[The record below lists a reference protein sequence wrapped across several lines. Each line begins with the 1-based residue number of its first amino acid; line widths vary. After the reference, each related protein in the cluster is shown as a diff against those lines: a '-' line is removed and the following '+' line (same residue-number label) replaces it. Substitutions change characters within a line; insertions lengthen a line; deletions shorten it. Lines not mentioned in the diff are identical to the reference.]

1 MSQRIFKPKTITFLM
16 YLGLPVLWYVFVVI
30 TPLLL
35 SFRYSL
41 YEWSGGPKMRFVGL
55 TNYSQ
60 LLIDYDFWFSFK
72 NNLMITLLC
81 IVGQI
86 GIAFILAALMTTRV
100 LKFKEFH
107 RTVIFLPVVLSPVVI
122 GFIWM
127 LMYNQQIGIL
137 NWVLRALGLGFLI
150 RPWLDDPNLVIFS
163 VSIPLIWQYIGFY
176 LVILMASLQSIP
188 KEIFE
193 AAEIDGADGFK
204 RTVYIIFPLLSNTL
218 KVAIML
224 CIAGNM
230 KVFDHIYVMTGGG
243 PGKSS
248 MVMAQYAYNN
258 SFIMFKLGYGSTISI
273 GILILSLVII
283 LLSRKLMGGKHNE
296 Y

>member
-1 MSQRIFKPKTITFLM
+1 MERGLFKPKSRVFIG
-16 YLGLPVLWYVFVVI
+16 YLALPVAWYVFVVVM
-30 TPLLL
+30 PLILAL
-35 SFRYSL
+35 RYSL
-41 YEWSGGPKMRFVGL
+41 YDWSGGPRMRFVGL
-55 TNYSQ
+55 SNYAE
-60 LLIDYDFWFSFK
+60 LIKDTDFWLSFK
-72 NNLMITLLC
+72 NNVIITLLC

-86 GIAFILAALMTTRV
+86 GIAFVLAALMTTRV

-107 RTVIFLPVVLSPVVI
+107 RTVIFLPVVLSAVVI
-122 GFIWM
+122 GFIWT

-137 NWVLRALGLGFLI
+137 NWVLRAIGLESLI
-150 RPWLDDPNLVIFS
+150 KPWLDDPKIVIYS
-163 VSIPLIWQYIGFY
+163 VSVPLIWQYIGFY

-204 RTVYIIFPLLSNTL
+204 RTIYIILPLLADTL
-218 KVAIML
+218 KVSVML

-258 SFIMFKLGYGSTISI
+258 SFIMFKLGYGSTISV
-273 GILILSLVII
+273 GILILSLAII
-283 LLSRKLMGGKHNE
+283 LLSRKLMGGKTQ
-296 Y
+296 

>member
-1 MSQRIFKPKTITFLM
+1 MERGLFKPKSRVFIG
-16 YLGLPVLWYVFVVI
+16 YLVLPVLWYVFVVVM
-30 TPLLL
+30 PLILA
-35 SFRYSL
+35 FNYSL
-41 YEWSGGPKMRFVGL
+41 YDWSGGPRMRFVGL
-55 TNYSQ
+55 SNYAE
-60 LLIDYDFWFSFK
+60 LIKDTDFWLSFK
-72 NNLMITLLC
+72 NNIIITLLC

-107 RTVIFLPVVLSPVVI
+107 RTVIFLPVVLSAVVI
-122 GFIWM
+122 GFIWT

-137 NWVLRALGLGFLI
+137 NWILRAIGLESLI
-150 RPWLDDPNLVIFS
+150 KPWLDDPKIVIYS
-163 VSIPLIWQYIGFY
+163 VSVPLIWQYIGFY

-204 RTVYIIFPLLSNTL
+204 RTIYIILPLLADTL
-218 KVAIML
+218 KVSVML

-258 SFIMFKLGYGSTISI
+258 SFIMFKLGYGSTISV
-273 GILILSLVII
+273 GILVLSLAII
-283 LLSRKLMGGKHNE
+283 LLSRKLMGGKRQ
-296 Y
+296 

>member
-1 MSQRIFKPKTITFLM
+1 MERGLFKPKSRVFIG
-16 YLGLPVLWYVFVVI
+16 YLALPVAWYVFVVVM
-30 TPLLL
+30 PLILAL
-35 SFRYSL
+35 RYSL
-41 YEWSGGPKMRFVGL
+41 YDWSGGPRMRFVGL
-55 TNYSQ
+55 SNYAE
-60 LLIDYDFWFSFK
+60 LIKDTDFWLSFK
-72 NNLMITLLC
+72 NNVIITLLC

-86 GIAFILAALMTTRV
+86 GIAFVLAALMTTRV

-107 RTVIFLPVVLSPVVI
+107 RTVIFLPVVLSAVVI
-122 GFIWM
+122 GFIWT

-137 NWVLRALGLGFLI
+137 NWVLRAIGLESLI
-150 RPWLDDPNLVIFS
+150 KPWLDDPKIVIYS
-163 VSIPLIWQYIGFY
+163 VSVPLIWQYIGFY

-204 RTVYIIFPLLSNTL
+204 RTIYIILPLLADTL
-218 KVAIML
+218 KVSVML

-230 KVFDHIYVMTGGG
+230 KVFDHICVMTGGG

-258 SFIMFKLGYGSTISI
+258 SFIMFKLGYGSTISV
-273 GILILSLVII
+273 GILILSLAII
-283 LLSRKLMGGKHNE
+283 LLSRKLMGGKTQ
-296 Y
+296 

>member
-1 MSQRIFKPKTITFLM
+1 MERGLFKPKSRVFIG
-16 YLGLPVLWYVFVVI
+16 YLSLPIACYVFVVVM
-30 TPLLL
+30 PLILA
-35 SFRYSL
+35 FNYSL
-41 YEWSGGPKMRFVGL
+41 YDWSGGPRMRFVGL
-55 TNYSQ
+55 SNYAE
-60 LLIDYDFWFSFK
+60 LIKDTDFWLSFK
-72 NNLMITLLC
+72 NNIIITLLC

-107 RTVIFLPVVLSPVVI
+107 RTVIFLPVVLSAVVI
-122 GFIWM
+122 GFIWT

-137 NWVLRALGLGFLI
+137 NWILRAIGLESLI
-150 RPWLDDPNLVIFS
+150 KPWLDDPKIVIYS
-163 VSIPLIWQYIGFY
+163 VSVPLIWQYIGFY

-204 RTVYIIFPLLSNTL
+204 RTIYIILPLLADTL
-218 KVAIML
+218 KVSVML

-258 SFIMFKLGYGSTISI
+258 SFIMFKLGYGSTISV
-273 GILILSLVII
+273 GILVLSLAII
-283 LLSRKLMGGKHNE
+283 LLSRKLMGGKTQ
-296 Y
+296 

>member
-1 MSQRIFKPKTITFLM
+1 MERQLFKPRSKVFIA
-16 YLGLPVLWYVFVVI
+16 YLSLPVLWYLFVVVV
-30 TPLLL
+30 PLVLAI
-35 SFRYSL
+35 RYSL

-55 TNYSQ
+55 YNYIQ
-60 LLIDYDFWFSFK
+60 LIHDYDFWFSFK
-72 NNLMITLLC
+72 NNLIITLLC
-81 IVGQI
+81 IIGQI
-86 GIAFILAALMTTRV
+86 GIAFILAAMMTTRV

-137 NWVLRALGLGFLI
+137 NWVLRAIGLGSLI
-150 RPWLDDPNLVIFS
+150 RPWLDDPKLVIYS
-163 VSIPLIWQYIGFY
+163 VSVPLIWQYIGFY

-204 RTVYIIFPLLSNTL
+204 RTIYVILPLLSDTL
-218 KVAIML
+218 KVSIML

-258 SFIMFKLGYGSTISI
+258 SFIMFKLGYGATISV
-273 GILILSLVII
+273 GILVLSLAII
-283 LLSRKLMGGKHNE
+283 LLSRKLMGGSEK
-296 Y
+296 

>member
-1 MSQRIFKPKTITFLM
+1 MERGLFKPKSRVFIG
-16 YLGLPVLWYVFVVI
+16 YLALPVLWYVFVVVM
-30 TPLLL
+30 PLILAL
-35 SFRYSL
+35 KYSL
-41 YEWSGGPKMRFVGL
+41 YDWSGGPRMRFVGL
-55 TNYSQ
+55 SNYAE
-60 LLIDYDFWFSFK
+60 LIKDTDFWLSFK
-72 NNLMITLLC
+72 NNVIITLLC

-86 GIAFILAALMTTRV
+86 GIAFVLAALMTTRV

-107 RTVIFLPVVLSPVVI
+107 RTVIFLPVVLSAVVI
-122 GFIWM
+122 GFIWT
-127 LMYNQQIGIL
+127 LIYNQQIGIL
-137 NWVLRALGLGFLI
+137 NWVLRAIGLESLI
-150 RPWLDDPNLVIFS
+150 KPWLDDPKIVIYS
-163 VSIPLIWQYIGFY
+163 VSVPLIWQYIGFY

-204 RTVYIIFPLLSNTL
+204 RTIYIILPLLADTL
-218 KVAIML
+218 KVSVML

-258 SFIMFKLGYGSTISI
+258 SFIMFKLGYGSTISV
-273 GILILSLVII
+273 GILVLSLAII
-283 LLSRKLMGGKHNE
+283 LLSRKLMGGKTQ
-296 Y
+296 

>member
-1 MSQRIFKPKTITFLM
+1 MERQLFKPSSRVFIA
-16 YLGLPVLWYVFVVI
+16 YLSLPVLWYLFVVVV
-30 TPLLL
+30 PLVLAI
-35 SFRYSL
+35 RYSL

-55 TNYSQ
+55 SNYIQ
-60 LLIDYDFWFSFK
+60 LIHDYDFWFSFK
-72 NNLMITLLC
+72 NNLIITLLC
-81 IVGQI
+81 IIGQI

-137 NWVLRALGLGFLI
+137 NWVLRAIGLGSLV
-150 RPWLDDPNLVIFS
+150 RPWLDDPKLVIYS
-163 VSIPLIWQYIGFY
+163 VSVPLIWQYIGFY

-204 RTVYIIFPLLSNTL
+204 RTIYVILPLLSDTL
-218 KVAIML
+218 KVSIML

-258 SFIMFKLGYGSTISI
+258 SFIMFKLGYGATISV
-273 GILILSLVII
+273 GILVLSLAII
-283 LLSRKLMGGKHNE
+283 LLSRRLMGGSEK
-296 Y
+296 